1 MLTIW
6 SPAGFQYSHSSSP
19 GCARRTRV
27 GSPQL
32 RFTSAAFIPTRMV
45 FWIMAWRNSLLV
57 KERHSAATSVGI
69 HANTNATATAYSL
82 RLCMV
87 VPPEQGWWAQD
98 TVVGGCRAASRP
110 EALSPWPVAAR
121 SAYAP
126 SAATYAPFAPPH
138 GEFGTHPPSQ

>member
-1 MLTIW
+1 LQTDKVN
-6 SPAGFQYSHSSSP
+6 
-19 GCARRTRV
+19 R
-27 GSPQL
+27 
-32 RFTSAAFIPTRMV
+32 
-45 FWIMAWRNSLLV
+45 IMAGRDALLIKDQLAETTNV
-57 KERHSAATSVGI
+57 VIT
-69 HANTNATATAYSL
+69 ANTNATETAYSL

-138 GEFGTHPPSQ
+138 GELGTHPPSQ